1 MAGKRDYYEVLGV
14 NKNATDDELKKA
26 YRKLAKKYHPDANPD
41 NKAEAEAKFKEVNE
55 AYETLSDPQ
64 KRKMYD
70 QFGPDGPQGF
80 NGAGGPFGGQN
91 GYYSYTTSGFDGFG
105 DFGDLGDIFSSFF
118 GGGMSGFSSGRSNPN
133 APQRGADLRLDIEID
148 FMESIF
154 GCEKEIK
161 FDHLEPCEECSGTGL
176 DKDAKDTV
184 CPTCHGQGRVQQS
197 TRTILGSFTSVTVC
211 PTCHGSGKNPKAA
224 CKKCKGQGSVPKEKS
239 IKIKIPHGVDT
250 GSKIRLAN
258 EGDAGKNGGRT
269 GDLYVVL
276 HVKESKEFIRDGY
289 DIHTKLEISIPQAV
303 LGDVVNINTI
313 YGEKQLNIPQGVQ
326 SREKIAL
333 KDLGVPYLGSN
344 SQKGTHY
351 VTIIVNTPKKLSD
364 REEKLYR
371 ELFELQKGSKKEE
384 SLLEKVKATL
394 KK

>member
-1 MAGKRDYYEVLGV
+1 MDYYETLGV
-14 NKNATDDELKKA
+14 SKNATKDEIKSA
-26 YRKLAKKYHPDANPD
+26 FRKLARKYHPDV
-41 NKAEAEAKFKEVNE
+41 NKEEGAEEKFKELGR
-55 AYETLSDPQ
+55 AYETLMDDQ
-64 KRKMYD
+64 KRELYD
-70 QFGPDGPQGF
+70 RYGEDGLK
-80 NGAGGPFGGQN
+80 NAGYN
-91 GYYSYTTSGFDGFG
+91 TNAFDF

-118 GGGMSGFSSGRSNPN
+118 GGGMSGFSSGHSNPN

-224 CKKCKGQGSVPKEKS
+224 CKKCKGQGSIPKEKS
-239 IKIKIPHGVDT
+239 IKIKIPHGVDS

-276 HVKESKEFIRDGY
+276 HVKESKEFIRKGY
-289 DIHTKLEISIPQAV
+289 DIFTKLDVAVPQAV
-303 LGDVVNINTI
+303 LGDTVTINTI
-313 YGEKQLNIPQGVQ
+313 YGEKQINIPQGIQ
-326 SREKIAL
+326 SGEKITL
-333 KDLGVPYLGSN
+333 KDLGVPYLGSD
-344 SQKGTHY
+344 SQKGVHY
-351 VTIIVNTPKKLSD
+351 VTIIVNTPKKLSE
-364 REEKLYR
+364 REERLYR
-371 ELFELQKGSKKEE
+371 ELFELQKGAKKEE
-384 SLLEKVKATL
+384 SLLDRVKATL